1 MALPQKLI
9 DLGYEEAPIDPAAR
23 DQARRAKSVNGHHV
37 YLLPHEEQSRDEEEA
52 AWAAEAPSRAWAALR
67 SERDSK
73 LAATDWRAS
82 SDLTLSADWAAYRQ
96 ALRDLPASYDDTT
109 VQGEITWPSEPS

>member
-9 DLGYEEAPIDPAAR
+9 DAGYEEAPVDPNAR
-23 DQARRAKSVNGHHV
+23 DQSRRAKSVDGHHV
-37 YLLPHEEQSRDEEEA
+37 YLLPAEETERDAEEA
-52 AWAAEAPSRAWAALR
+52 AWAAGAADRAWAGLR

-82 SDLTLSADWAAYRQ
+82 SDLTLAADWAAYRQ
-96 ALRDLPASYDDTT
+96 ALRDLPANTDDPASP
-109 VQGEITWPSEPS
+109 IWPSEPA

>member
-9 DLGYEEAPIDPAAR
+9 DAGYEEAPVDPAAR
-23 DQARRAKSVNGHHV
+23 DQARLAKSIDGYHV
-37 YLLPHEEQSRDEEEA
+37 YLLSSEQQEREAEEA
-52 AWAAEAPSRAWAALR
+52 AWALEAPSRAWAALR

-96 ALRDLPASYDDTT
+96 SLRDLPANTDDPASP
-109 VQGEITWPSEPS
+109 VWPSEPA

>member
-9 DLGYEEAPIDPAAR
+9 DVGYEEAPVDPAAR
-23 DQARRAKSVNGHHV
+23 DQSRRAKSVDGHHV
-37 YLLPHEEQSRDEEEA
+37 YLLPAEETERDAEEA
-52 AWAAEAPSRAWAALR
+52 AWAAGAADRAWAGLR

-73 LAATDWRAS
+73 LSATDWRAS

-96 ALRDLPASYDDTT
+96 ALRDLPASYNDTT

>member
-9 DLGYEEAPIDPAAR
+9 DAGYEEAPANPADREEGRRTKSIDG
-23 DQARRAKSVNGHHV
+23 VHV
-37 YLLPHEEQSRDEEEA
+37 YFLPHEEQSRDEEEA
-52 AWAAEAPSRAWAALR
+52 LWASGAADRSWAALR
-67 SERDSK
+67 SERDRK
-73 LAATDWRAS
+73 LSATDWRAS